1 MGLSFHYRGRLNAAP
16 ELPKLIDEVEDI
28 CRILNWKHLVFNVQ
42 YPDGKF
48 ISPVNDEDY
57 GIVFTPPS
65 CEPVC
70 LAFDSEGKLYTP
82 WLKELIKKQASGEL
96 KVISVKLNLNDSN
109 PEPVI
114 SENNESFDPEDIL
127 YSISVKTQNA
137 GSETHI
143 KVMELLRYLSEKYL
157 AEFKILDE
165 SHYWETRDPENLNNQ
180 MDTIHHFMDT
190 FHDMISKEKI
200 QSQDD
205 FMSFLKKLSLQ
216 IKKKDKSED

>member
-1 MGLSFHYRGRLNAAP
+1 MGLSFHYRGRLNTAS
-16 ELPKLIDEVEDI
+16 ELPKFIDEVEDI
-28 CRILNWKHLVFNVQ
+28 CRILNWKHAVFNTL
-42 YPDGKF
+42 YPDDKF

-82 WLKELIKKQASGEL
+82 WLKEIIKKQASGEV
-96 KVISVKLNLNDSN
+96 KVITVQLNLNETD
-109 PEPVI
+109 PVPVV
-114 SENNESFDPEDIL
+114 SENSENFDPEDIL

-143 KVMELLRYLSEKYL
+143 KVIELIRYLSQKYL
-157 AEFKILDE
+157 ADFKILDE

-180 MDTIHHFMDT
+180 MDMIHHFMDT
-190 FHDMISKEKI
+190 FHDMISNEKI

-205 FMSFLKKLSLQ
+205 FMSFIKKLSLQ
-216 IKKKDKSED
+216 VKKKDNTED